1 MLPLYNLPD
10 WLMALTIVA
19 TIVALCYAAYFAF
32 HRICRP
38 AFSDEER
45 SLAMTVLG
53 VVATV
58 NSLLLAFVAVSV
70 WESFG
75 EAETA
80 VVDEANIIGELA
92 RDLAIYDS
100 RASREARRLLRQYAD
115 QVVNVEWRDMQRG
128 QANREVWVTFDR
140 LFVALG
146 TIEPDTPRHAALLPE
161 ILARA
166 NELLKLRR
174 TRLHTSESAVPLTL
188 WSVVLLGTVLTV
200 ASTFVLS
207 PTRFN
212 LWMIGLL
219 ATSIALVLH
228 LIVAMDRPFAGEQ
241 SIGAEPFQSA
251 IANMQRWDEE
261 IGKPAAVPAV
271 EGAVQR

>member
-10 WLMALTIVA
+10 WLMARTIVS
-19 TIVALCYAAYFAF
+19 TSVALCYAGYFAF
-32 HRICRP
+32 HRVYRP
-38 AFSDEER
+38 SFSDDER

-53 VVATV
+53 AVATV

-75 EAETA
+75 SAETA
-80 VVDEANIIGELA
+80 VVDEANTVSELA
-92 RDLAIYDS
+92 RDLAIFDSAES
-100 RASREARRLLRQYAD
+100 RAARHLLRQYAEE
-115 QVVNVEWRDMQRG
+115 VVNTEWRDMQRG
-128 QANREVWVTFDR
+128 QANNQVWVTFDR
-140 LFVALG
+140 LFVAVG
-146 TIEPDTPRHAALLPE
+146 TIEPETARHTALLPE
-161 ILARA
+161 VLART

-188 WSVVLLGTVLTV
+188 WSVVLLGTLLTV
-200 ASTFVLS
+200 ACTFVLS

-212 LWMIGLL
+212 LWMIGML

-241 SIGAEPFQSA
+241 SIGAEPFQTA
-251 IANMQRWDEE
+251 IDNMQRWDKEVT
-261 IGKPAAVPAV
+261 KPAVV
-271 EGAVQR
+271 ESSHGR